1 MNTPL
6 PTPEITN
13 LLGLW
18 RQGDRVAEDE
28 LMRTVYPVL
37 RDIAQARLRS
47 ASDDLTLC
55 ATELVHE
62 AYARLARAENVE
74 YNDRGHF
81 YAVAARAIRNFLIDH
96 LRARGSEK
104 RGGDL
109 PFVPLELAENV
120 EDPERID
127 LRVDWLAVHEA
138 LVRLEA
144 VDAEC
149 ARIVELKFFSGLST
163 DEIAQACNVSR
174 ATVVRSWRFAK
185 AWLAD
190 QLRKES

>member
-1 MNTPL
+1 MSSP
-6 PTPEITN
+6 PPSPEITA
-13 LLGLW
+13 LLGRW
-18 RQGDRVAEDE
+18 RQGDRAAEGE

-37 RDIAQARLRS
+37 RDIARARLRNS
-47 ASDDLTLC
+47 SDELTLC
-55 ATELVHE
+55 ATELAHE
-62 AYARLARAENVE
+62 VYARLARAEHVQ

-109 PFVPLELAENV
+109 PFVPLELAEEV
-120 EDPERID
+120 EDSDRID
-127 LRVDWLAVHEA
+127 LRIDWLGVHEA
-138 LVRLEA
+138 LNRLEV
-144 VDAEC
+144 VDADC

-163 DEIAQACNVSR
+163 EEIAAACDVSR

-190 QLRKES
+190 QLRRAS